1 MTDVNSTIAEVQLPQ
16 VSLRQ
21 ALSAFST
28 GVTVVSTA
36 SPSGD
41 PVGLTANSFNVL
53 SLEPPLVL
61 WSLRTSSGCAETFLA
76 ASHFTVNVLSEDQ
89 IDISRRF
96 ARPGDDRFEGV
107 AWRFGPGAVPRIQ
120 GCAAIFECRIV
131 SHQTYGDHV
140 LFIGQVEEHRYQA
153 RLPLIFHHGK
163 YHALGRPL

>member
-1 MTDVNSTIAEVQLPQ
+1 MTDVTSSISEGLSPKIP
-16 VSLRQ
+16 LRR

-36 SPSGD
+36 TATGTPI
-41 PVGLTANSFNVL
+41 GLTANSFNVL

-61 WSLRTSSGCAETFLA
+61 WSLRTSSGCVDAF
-76 ASHFTVNVLSEDQ
+76 ASATHFTVNVLSEDQ

-107 AWRFGPGAVPRIQ
+107 MWRFGPGDVPRIQ
-120 GCAAIFECRIV
+120 GCAAIFECQTV

-140 LFIGQVEEHRYQA
+140 LFIGLVEEHRYQD
-153 RLPLIFHHGK
+153 RRPLIFHHGA